1 MSDTRTGTAPSS
13 AASAAPDT
21 STLQR
26 ANLLADLLETKVAA
40 AGRRIDIDPERVQ
53 RGLGQLVLT
62 VVKLLHVLLER
73 QAIRRVDGG
82 DLDEDEIEQLGL
94 ALMRQSE
101 EIERLRRLLGLEEQD
116 LNLDLGPLGK
126 LF

>member
-1 MSDTRTGTAPSS
+1 
-13 AASAAPDT
+13 
-21 STLQR
+21 
-26 ANLLADLLETKVAA
+26 VAA

-82 DLDEDEIEQLGL
+82 DLDEEEIEQLGL

-101 EIERLRRLLGLEEQD
+101 EIERLRRLLGLEDQD

>member
-1 MSDTRTGTAPSS
+1 M
-13 AASAAPDT
+13 
-21 STLQR
+21 
-26 ANLLADLLETKVAA
+26 
-40 AGRRIDIDPERVQ
+40 
-53 RGLGQLVLT
+53 VLT

-101 EIERLRRLLGLEEQD
+101 EIDRLRRLLGLEEQD

>member
-1 MSDTRTGTAPSS
+1 MSDTEIGKAPGAAGLPAPGTA
-13 AASAAPDT
+13 T
-21 STLQR
+21 
-26 ANLLADLLETKVAA
+26 LLADLLETKVAA
-40 AGRRIDIDPERVQ
+40 ASRRIDIDPERVQ

-82 DLDEDEIEQLGL
+82 DLDDEEIEQLGL

>member
-1 MSDTRTGTAPSS
+1 MSDTEIGTAQSS
-13 AASAAPDT
+13 ATSAAPDT
-21 STLQR
+21 PTLQR
-26 ANLLADLLETKVAA
+26 ANALADLLETKAA
-40 AGRRIDIDPERVQ
+40 SAGRRIDIDPERVQ

-62 VVKLLHVLLER
+62 IVKLLHVLLER

-101 EIERLRRLLGLEEQD
+101 EIDRLRRLLGLEEQD

>member
-1 MSDTRTGTAPSS
+1 MSDTEIGTASGA
-13 AASAAPDT
+13 AASAAPDRA
-21 STLQR
+21 TLQR
-26 ANLLADLLETKVAA
+26 ANLLADLLESKVAA

-82 DLDEDEIEQLGL
+82 DLDEEEIEQLGL

-101 EIERLRRLLGLEEQD
+101 EIERLRRLLGLEDQD

>member
-1 MSDTRTGTAPSS
+1 MSTTEADIVASDAALAGADTT
-13 AASAAPDT
+13 
-21 STLQR
+21 TLRQ
-26 ANLLADLLETKVAA
+26 ANLLADLLETKVSAA
-40 AGRRIDIDPERVQ
+40 SRRIDINPERVQ

-62 VVKLLHVLLER
+62 LVKLLHVLLER

-82 DLDEDEIEQLGL
+82 DLSDDEIEQLGL
-94 ALMRQSE
+94 ALMRQAE
-101 EIERLRRLLGLEEQD
+101 EIDRLRRLLGLEEQD

>member
-1 MSDTRTGTAPSS
+1 MSDTETGTAPSS

-21 STLQR
+21 ATLQQ

-101 EIERLRRLLGLEEQD
+101 EIDRLRRLLGLEEQD